1 MTATGD
7 FLPAEDNQGLE
18 QVGPT
23 YPTAFGVELTPKVQ
37 GIGLAVLGILGA
49 FALYNF
55 VVQPVQEQKTALE
68 SEVAQKQ
75 AQADQQRASLQNRA
89 ELQAQLDAAI
99 EQRVGVY
106 GLLGN
111 AQTLDTLLLDINQQ
125 IQNSNA
131 AIADVLRADP
141 ARLDNAQLAA
151 LGLTREQIQRI
162 KTEFAGDPQVQ
173 KQLFTSEL
181 LRFNPSPSSLVV
193 DGPPELNGKLE
204 RVTVDV
210 SMQALFPQTLSI
222 MRNIERLEPLIIIR
236 DMQQSIAPPPAGAT
250 EEQLLGISRLLLTD
264 FTLEVLV
271 PVGDPS
277 VPPPPPAPE
286 APAEGE
292 APPPEG
298 EVPPPEGEVP
308 PPEGG

>member
-7 FLPAEDNQGLE
+7 FLPGEDNQGLE

-37 GIGLAVLGILGA
+37 AIGLAILGLLGA
-49 FALYNF
+49 FALWNF
-55 VVQPVQEQKTALE
+55 VVQPVREQKVALE
-68 SEVAQKQ
+68 AEVAQKQ
-75 AQADQQRASLQNRA
+75 AQVDQQRASLQDRAALQA
-89 ELQAQLDAAI
+89 ELNTAL
-99 EQRVGVY
+99 EQRVGIY
-106 GLLGN
+106 SLLGDQ
-111 AQTLDTLLLDINQQ
+111 QTVDTLLLDINQQ

-151 LGLTREQIQRI
+151 LGLNREQIQRVR
-162 KTEFAGDPQVQ
+162 TTFPGDT
-173 KQLFTSEL
+173 QLQRQLYTSEL
-181 LRFNPSPSSLVV
+181 LRFNPSPPVILE
-193 DGPPELNGKLE
+193 DGPAELNGKLE
-204 RVTVDV
+204 RYTVDV

-222 MRNIERLEPLIIIR
+222 LRNIERLEPLIVIR
-236 DMQQSIAPPPAGAT
+236 DLQQSIAPPPEGAT

-271 PVGDPS
+271 PIGDPT
-277 VPPPPPAPE
+277 VPPTPPPPE

-292 APPPEG
+292 APVEG
-298 EVPPPEGEVP
+298 QAP

>member
-1 MTATGD
+1 MTAAGD
-7 FLPAEDNQGLE
+7 FLPVEDNQGLD

-23 YPTAFGVELTPKVQ
+23 YPMVFGVEFTPKVQ
-37 GIGLAVLGILGA
+37 GIALAVLGLLGS

-55 VVQPVQEQKTALE
+55 VVKPVQEQKTLLE
-68 SEVAQKQ
+68 AEVTQKQ
-75 AQADQQRASLQNRA
+75 AQVDQQRASLQDRA
-89 ELQAQLDAAI
+89 ALQAQLDAAI

-106 GLLGN
+106 SLLGD

-141 ARLDNAQLAA
+141 AQLDNAQLAA
-151 LGLTREQIQRI
+151 LGLTREQIQRV
-162 KTEFAGDPQVQ
+162 KTQFAGDPQVQ
-173 KQLFTSEL
+173 KQLFSSDL
-181 LRFNPSPSSLVV
+181 LRFNPSPSSLMV

-204 RVTVDV
+204 RVTIDV

-236 DMQQSIAPPPAGAT
+236 DLQQSIAPPPDGAT
-250 EEQLLGISRLLLTD
+250 EEDLLGISRLLLTD

-271 PVGDPS
+271 PVNDPR
-277 VPPPPPAPE
+277 VP
-286 APAEGE
+286 
-292 APPPEG
+292 
-298 EVPPPEGEVP
+298 
-308 PPEGG
+308 

>member
-1 MTATGD
+1 MTTTGN
-7 FLPAEDNQGLE
+7 FLPEDNQALD

-23 YPTAFGVELTPKVQ
+23 YPTAFGVEMTPKVQ
-37 GIGLAVLGILGA
+37 GIALAVLGLAGA

-55 VVQPVQEQKTALE
+55 LVKPVIEEKTILE
-68 SEVAQKQ
+68 GEVAQKQ
-75 AQADQQRASLQNRA
+75 TQVDQQKARLQNRA
-89 ELQAQLDAAI
+89 ELQAQLDTAL
-99 EQRVGVY
+99 EQRVGIY
-106 GLLGN
+106 SLLGN
-111 AQTLDTLLLDINQQ
+111 SQTLDTLLLDINQQ

-151 LGLTREQIQRI
+151 LGLSREQIQRV
-162 KTEFAGDPQVQ
+162 KTEFAANQTLQ
-173 KQLFTSEL
+173 RQLYTSEL
-181 LRFNPSPSSLVV
+181 LRFNPGPSVLLA

-204 RVTVDV
+204 RFTVDV

-236 DMQQSIAPPPAGAT
+236 DVQQSIAPPPPGVS
-250 EEQLLGISRLLLTD
+250 EDQLVGISRLLLTD
-264 FTLEVLV
+264 YTLEVLV

-277 VPPPPPAPE
+277 VPPPPPAP
-286 APAEGE
+286 PAEGE
-292 APPPEG
+292 EA
-298 EVPPPEGEVP
+298 

>member
-7 FLPAEDNQGLE
+7 FLPGEDNQGLE
-18 QVGPT
+18 QVGPA
-23 YPTAFGVELTPKVQ
+23 YPTAFGIELTPRVQ
-37 GIGLAVLGILGA
+37 AIALALLGLAGA

-55 VVQPVQEQKTALE
+55 VVKPVQEQKVALE
-68 SEVAQKQ
+68 AEVAQKQ
-75 AQADQQRASLQNRA
+75 AQVDQQRASLQDRAALQA
-89 ELQAQLDAAI
+89 ELNSAL
-99 EQRVGVY
+99 EQRVGIY
-106 GLLGN
+106 SLLGS
-111 AQTLDTLLLDINQQ
+111 AETIDTLLLDINQQ

-151 LGLTREQIQRI
+151 LGLTREQVQRV
-162 KTEFAGDPQVQ
+162 KNEFAGNPQLQ
-173 KQLFTSEL
+173 KMLYTSEL
-181 LRFNPSPSSLVV
+181 LRFNPSPSVLVT

-204 RVTVDV
+204 RYTVDV

-222 MRNIERLEPLIIIR
+222 MRNIERLEPLVIIK
-236 DMQQSIAPPPAGAT
+236 DLQQSIAPPPPDVS

-277 VPPPPPAPE
+277 IPPEPPPPE

-292 APPPEG
+292 AP
-298 EVPPPEGEVP
+298 VEGEVP

>member
-1 MTATGD
+1 MTAAGD
-7 FLPAEDNQGLE
+7 FLPADENQALE
-18 QVGPT
+18 VGPT
-23 YPTAFGVELTPKVQ
+23 YPTAFGIELTPKVQ
-37 GIGLAVLGILGA
+37 GIALGVLGLIGA

-68 SEVAQKQ
+68 AEVAQKQ
-75 AQADQQRASLQNRA
+75 AQVDQQRASIQDRAALQA
-89 ELQAQLDAAI
+89 ELNTAL

-106 GLLGN
+106 SLLGG

-131 AIADVLRADP
+131 AIADVLRADT
-141 ARLDNAQLAA
+141 AQLDNAQLAA
-151 LGLTREQIQRI
+151 LGLTREQIQRVRA
-162 KTEFAGDPQVQ
+162 EFAGEPQVQ
-173 KQLFTSEL
+173 RQLFSSEL
-181 LRFNPSPSSLVV
+181 LRFNPSPPVV
-193 DGPPELNGKLE
+193 VADGAPELNGKLE

-236 DMQQSIAPPPAGAT
+236 DMQQSIAPPPAEAT

-271 PVGDPS
+271 PIGDPS
-277 VPPPPPAPE
+277 VPPTPPPPE

-292 APPPEG
+292 AVEG
-298 EVPPPEGEVP
+298 AP

>member
-7 FLPAEDNQGLE
+7 FLPGEDNQGLE

-37 GIGLAVLGILGA
+37 AIGLAVLGLMGA
-49 FALYNF
+49 FALWNF
-55 VVQPVQEQKTALE
+55 VVQPVRDQKVALE
-68 SEVAQKQ
+68 AEVAQKQ
-75 AQADQQRASLQNRA
+75 AQVDQQRASLQDRA
-89 ELQAQLDAAI
+89 ALQAQLNTAL
-99 EQRVGVY
+99 EQRVGIY
-106 GLLGN
+106 SLLGDQ
-111 AQTLDTLLLDINQQ
+111 QTVDTLLLDINQQ

-151 LGLTREQIQRI
+151 LGLNREQIQRVR
-162 KTEFAGDPQVQ
+162 TTFPGDT
-173 KQLFTSEL
+173 QLQRQLYTSEL
-181 LRFNPSPSSLVV
+181 LRFNPSPPVILE
-193 DGPPELNGKLE
+193 DGSAELNGKLE
-204 RVTVDV
+204 RYTVDV

-236 DMQQSIAPPPAGAT
+236 DLQQSIAPPPEGAT

-271 PVGDPS
+271 P
-277 VPPPPPAPE
+277 
-286 APAEGE
+286 
-292 APPPEG
+292 
-298 EVPPPEGEVP
+298 
-308 PPEGG
+308 

>member
-1 MTATGD
+1 MTASGD
-7 FLPAEDNQGLE
+7 FLPGEDNQGLE

-23 YPTAFGVELTPKVQ
+23 YPTAFGIELTPKVQ
-37 GIGLAVLGILGA
+37 AIALGLLGLLGA

-68 SEVAQKQ
+68 AEVAQKE
-75 AQADQQRASLQNRA
+75 AQVAQQRASLQNRA
-89 ELQAQLDAAI
+89 ELQAQLDAAL

-106 GLLGN
+106 SLLGN

-151 LGLTREQIQRI
+151 LGLNRAQIQRV
-162 KTEFAGDPQVQ
+162 KTLFAGNT
-173 KQLFTSEL
+173 QLQTRLYTSEL
-181 LRFNPSPSSLVV
+181 LRFNPSPSVLLA

-204 RVTVDV
+204 RFTVDV

-236 DMQQSIAPPPAGAT
+236 DVQQSIAPPPEGAT

-277 VPPPPPAPE
+277 IPPPPPAPE

-292 APPPEG
+292 VPVEG
-298 EVPPPEGEVP
+298 EVPP
-308 PPEGG
+308 EGG

>member
-7 FLPAEDNQGLE
+7 FLPGEDNQGLE

-37 GIGLAVLGILGA
+37 GIGLAVLGLLGA

-55 VVQPVQEQKTALE
+55 VVQPVREQKVALE
-68 SEVAQKQ
+68 AEVAQKQ
-75 AQADQQRASLQNRA
+75 AQVDQQRASLQDRA
-89 ELQAQLDAAI
+89 ALQAALSAALD
-99 EQRVGVY
+99 QRVGIY
-106 GLLGN
+106 SLLGDE
-111 AQTLDTLLLDINQQ
+111 QTVDTLLLDINQQ

-151 LGLTREQIQRI
+151 LGLNREQLQRI
-162 KTEFAGDPQVQ
+162 RTIFPGDT
-173 KQLFTSEL
+173 QLQRQLYTSEL
-181 LRFNPSPSSLVV
+181 LRFNPSPPVILAEEG
-193 DGPPELNGKLE
+193 GPPELNGKLE
-204 RVTVDV
+204 RYTVDV

-236 DMQQSIAPPPAGAT
+236 DLQQSIAPPPEGAS

-271 PVGDPS
+271 PVGDPT
-277 VPPPPPAPE
+277 VPPTPPPPE

-292 APPPEG
+292 AP
-298 EVPPPEGEVP
+298 VEGEVP

>member
-1 MTATGD
+1 MTAAGD
-7 FLPAEDNQGLE
+7 FLPVEDNQGLE

-23 YPTAFGVELTPKVQ
+23 YPMVFGVEFTPKVQ
-37 GIGLAVLGILGA
+37 GIALAVLGLLGS

-55 VVQPVQEQKTALE
+55 VVKPVQEQKTVLE
-68 SEVAQKQ
+68 AEVAQKQ
-75 AQADQQRASLQNRA
+75 AQVDQQRASLQDRA
-89 ELQAQLDAAI
+89 ALQAQLDAAI

-106 GLLGN
+106 SLLGD

-141 ARLDNAQLAA
+141 ARLDNAQLSA
-151 LGLTREQIQRI
+151 LGLTREQIQRV
-162 KTEFAGDPQVQ
+162 KTQFAGESQIQ
-173 KQLFTSEL
+173 KQLFSSEL

-204 RVTVDV
+204 RVTIDV

-222 MRNIERLEPLIIIR
+222 MRNIERLEPLIIVR
-236 DMQQSIAPPPAGAT
+236 DLQQSIAPPPTGVT
-250 EEQLLGISRLLLTD
+250 EEDLLGISRLLLTD

-271 PVGDPS
+271 PVNDPS

-286 APAEGE
+286 VPAEGD
-292 APPPEG
+292 
-298 EVPPPEGEVP
+298 VPADGAL

>member
-7 FLPAEDNQGLE
+7 FLPGEDNQGLE

-23 YPTAFGVELTPKVQ
+23 YPTAFGIELTPKAQ
-37 GIGLAVLGILGA
+37 GIGIAVLGLLGA

-55 VVQPVQEQKTALE
+55 VVQPVREQKVALE
-68 SEVAQKQ
+68 AEVAQKQ
-75 AQADQQRASLQNRA
+75 AQVDQQRASLQDRA
-89 ELQAQLDAAI
+89 SLQADLSAALD
-99 EQRVGVY
+99 QRVGIY
-106 GLLGN
+106 SLLGDE
-111 AQTLDTLLLDINQQ
+111 QTVDTLLLDINQQ

-151 LGLTREQIQRI
+151 LGLNREQIQRVRTI
-162 KTEFAGDPQVQ
+162 FPGET
-173 KQLFTSEL
+173 QLQRQLYTSEL
-181 LRFNPSPSSLVV
+181 LRFNPSPPVILAEEG
-193 DGPPELNGKLE
+193 GPAELNGKLE
-204 RVTVDV
+204 RYTVDV

-222 MRNIERLEPLIIIR
+222 LRNIERLEPLIIIR
-236 DMQQSIAPPPAGAT
+236 DLQQSIAPPPEGAS

-271 PVGDPS
+271 PVGDPT
-277 VPPPPPAPE
+277 VPPTPPPPE

-292 APPPEG
+292 AP
-298 EVPPPEGEVP
+298 VEGEVP